1 MSELNYQQELILI
14 GLKQFNSRYHQMI
27 IKDQNRS
34 WSFNWTGIVSR
45 IIRWTDD
52 YFEKFDCGIKLYF
65 PYADRTAMGPTGS
78 EFINL
83 Y

>member
-34 WSFNWTGIVSR
+34 
-45 IIRWTDD
+45 
-52 YFEKFDCGIKLYF
+52 
-65 PYADRTAMGPTGS
+65 
-78 EFINL
+78 
-83 Y
+83 